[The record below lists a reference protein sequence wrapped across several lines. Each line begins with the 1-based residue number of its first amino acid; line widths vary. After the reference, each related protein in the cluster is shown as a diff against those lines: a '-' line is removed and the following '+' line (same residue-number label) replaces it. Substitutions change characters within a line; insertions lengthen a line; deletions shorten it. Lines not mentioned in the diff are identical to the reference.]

1 VWTSGIGVKANDQ
14 DADDWQNFLPRHM
27 FRAGAIGNLENEG
40 TTTAII
46 LSKPKL
52 SRPSRPSNQNNETR
66 RSTLTKAQGLND
78 EESPLDSLVEV
89 QIDWLQSEWI
99 KASTTSTTGIKAV
112 SIQDSIATMNE
123 LDAALAKLKTC
134 TTVISIQKTA
144 LSVAVALLDVAA
156 CHHSYNPFL
165 CLHHAAIFASQGSK
179 GGNNDDFFKRPLPPQ
194 SQCTPRDALGILGR
208 ADCLRAIHFSDEAM
222 FLCSYVAGVLSLH
235 RSMGGNRMMT
245 SSDWKAVGIH
255 MYTCAIALDDS
266 IYSLMDVDTRNKALD
281 SWEQDAQEEIKA
293 ARKDARSIRKD
304 YLPIS
309 SEQDAQ
315 DEIDDMAMNASTL
328 RRKNRSSILST
339 QLVPAPYTTPLFD
352 SSWNRVTMDTTYAP
366 PLGLNYAL
374 PLITNYLPPSAPNYE
389 LMDDIEM
396 VAL

>member
-1 VWTSGIGVKANDQ
+1 
-14 DADDWQNFLPRHM
+14 
-27 FRAGAIGNLENEG
+27 
-40 TTTAII
+40 
-46 LSKPKL
+46 
-52 SRPSRPSNQNNETR
+52 
-66 RSTLTKAQGLND
+66 
-78 EESPLDSLVEV
+78 
-89 QIDWLQSEWI
+89 
-99 KASTTSTTGIKAV
+99 
-112 SIQDSIATMNE
+112 
-123 LDAALAKLKTC
+123 
-134 TTVISIQKTA
+134 
-144 LSVAVALLDVAA
+144 
-156 CHHSYNPFL
+156 
-165 CLHHAAIFASQGSK
+165 
-179 GGNNDDFFKRPLPPQ
+179 
-194 SQCTPRDALGILGR
+194 
-208 ADCLRAIHFSDEAM
+208 
-222 FLCSYVAGVLSLH
+222 
-235 RSMGGNRMMT
+235 
-245 SSDWKAVGIH
+245 
-255 MYTCAIALDDS
+255 
-266 IYSLMDVDTRNKALD
+266 MDVDTRNKALD

-352 SSWNRVTMDTTYAP
+352 SSWNRVSMDTTYAP